1 MSIAAAPATSVL
13 FITPYYRP
21 EIIGSGPFCAD
32 MAEWLVAHA
41 RPVRVLTTHPHYPLR
56 DAFGGRRAARE
67 AINGVAVERLGIWTP
82 RSRSTAGR
90 IASEVLFLLAGLWAL
105 LRGRVTHA
113 RLVLSLCP
121 SILGV
126 ALGILTTRRDGHH
139 VAIVHDIQS
148 GLAEGLG
155 MAGGSWLARAI
166 ALCERSVLNRVDLV
180 AVLSHEMR
188 HRLRALGV
196 HTPIEV
202 MPIWADTDAVF
213 PLPEPEGEPAQVIY
227 SGNLGRKQGLGQVV
241 ALALELQQRRPD
253 VQIVIRG
260 IGGERDAL
268 AELVRAR
275 SLTNVRFADLLPA
288 AALNEGLS
296 RGRLYLVPQA
306 PAAADCAVPSKVFN
320 IMAAGRSFVAT
331 AAEGTSLWHLQQASE
346 AFVCVPPNDSAAFV
360 AAVLRLV
367 DDTPL
372 RRELGA
378 RAQRFI
384 LRHHAKQKVLG
395 DFTRLLDDLQRG

>member
-1 MSIAAAPATSVL
+1 MKGPAPTAGVL

-32 MAEWLVAHA
+32 LAEWLAAHA

-67 AINGVAVERLGIWTP
+67 TIAGVEVERLGIWTP

-90 IASEVLFLLAGLWAL
+90 IASEILFLLAGLWSL
-105 LRGRVTHA
+105 LRGRIARA

-126 ALGILTTRRDGHH
+126 ALGILATGRDGHH
-139 VAIVHDIQS
+139 VVIVHDIQS

-155 MAGGSWLARAI
+155 MAGGTWLGKAI
-166 ALCERSVLNRVDLV
+166 ALCERTVLNRVDLI
-180 AVLSHEMR
+180 AVLSDEMR
-188 HRLRALGV
+188 RRLRLLGV
-196 HTPIEV
+196 RAPIEV
-202 MPIWADTDAVF
+202 MPIWADTDTVF
-213 PLPEPEGEPAQVIY
+213 PLPEPEDALAQVVY

-241 ALALELQQRRPD
+241 ALAQELQQRRPD

-260 IGGERDAL
+260 NGGERDAL
-268 AELVRAR
+268 AQFVRAQA
-275 SLTNVRFADLLPA
+275 LTNVRFADLLPP

-296 RGRLYLVPQA
+296 RGKLYLVPQA

-331 AAEGTSLWHLQQASE
+331 AAEGTSLWNLQRASE
-346 AFVCVPPNDSAAFV
+346 AFVCVPPNDTAAFV

-367 DDTPL
+367 DDAPL